1 MINLIK
7 QKIIKILNLDK
18 ITDNQNEIKKLLG
31 ETALKEEKEANNI
44 NDYELKIFSQFGEDG
59 IIDYLIKSLK
69 IEEKNFIEFGV
80 ENYEEANTRFLL
92 ESRNWSGLI
101 FDSSKEHIDFIKGK
115 NYYWKQNLIAKCEF
129 ITSENINSLIQEHNG
144 DREVGLLSIDVDG
157 NDYWIWKAING
168 IIPKIVVI
176 EYNARLG
183 KKKSIVTP
191 YKKDFN
197 RIKEHHSSIYFGA
210 SLMAIYKLAKEK
222 NYSLVGTNINGSNA
236 FCVHNDVLKNS
247 NIKSLSPEQ
256 CFHKNSFNELRDE
269 KGNILDRDE
278 KKEKEILSK
287 MDFVET

>member
-1 MINLIK
+1 MINFIK
-7 QKIIKILNLDK
+7 QKIIKIFNLDK

-31 ETALKEEKEANNI
+31 EATLKEEKEANNI

>member
-1 MINLIK
+1 MINFIK
-7 QKIIKILNLDK
+7 QKIIKILNLSK
-18 ITDNQNEIKKLLG
+18 IIDNQSEIKRLLG
-31 ETALKEEKEANNI
+31 EIALRKERGTNNI

-101 FDSSKEHIDFIKGK
+101 FDSSKEHINFIKGK
-115 NYYWKQNLIAKCEF
+115 NYYWRQNLIAKCEF

-210 SLMAIYKLAKEK
+210 SLIAIYKLAKEK

>member
-1 MINLIK
+1 MINFIK
-7 QKIIKILNLDK
+7 QKIIKIFNLDK

-31 ETALKEEKEANNI
+31 EATLKEEKEANNI

-101 FDSSKEHIDFIKGK
+101 FDSSKEHINFIKGK
-115 NYYWKQNLIAKCEF
+115 NYYWRQNLIAKCEF

-210 SLMAIYKLAKEK
+210 SLIAIYKLAKEK

>member
-1 MINLIK
+1 MINFIK
-7 QKIIKILNLDK
+7 QKIIKIFNLDK

-144 DREVGLLSIDVDG
+144 DREVGFLSIDVDG

-287 MDFVET
+287 MDFVEP

>member
-1 MINLIK
+1 MIQFIK
-7 QKIIKILNLDK
+7 EKIIKILNLDK
-18 ITDNQNEIKKLLG
+18 IIDNQNEIKKLLG
-31 ETALKEEKEANNI
+31 EAAIKKEQVTNNI

-115 NYYWKQNLIAKCEF
+115 NYYWRQNLIAKCEF
-129 ITSENINSLIQEHNG
+129 ITSENINSLIHEHNG

-210 SLMAIYKLAKEK
+210 SLMAIYKLAREK

-236 FCVHNDVLKNS
+236 FCVHNDILKNS

-256 CFHKNSFNELRDE
+256 CFHKNSFNELRGE

-287 MDFVET
+287 MDFVEP

>member
-1 MINLIK
+1 MDKKEKRISRCLCLE
-7 QKIIKILNLDK
+7 ILY
-18 ITDNQNEIKKLLG
+18 
-31 ETALKEEKEANNI
+31 AHFSSNNSFDFLSC
-44 NDYELKIFSQFGEDG
+44 NK
-59 IIDYLIKSLK
+59 
-69 IEEKNFIEFGV
+69 FIEFGV

-144 DREVGLLSIDVDG
+144 DREVGFLSIDVDG

>member
-101 FDSSKEHIDFIKGK
+101 FDSSKEHINFIKGK
-115 NYYWKQNLIAKCEF
+115 NYYWRQNLIAKCEF

-210 SLMAIYKLAKEK
+210 SLIAIYKLAKEK

>member
-1 MINLIK
+1 MINFIK
-7 QKIIKILNLDK
+7 QKIIKILNLSK
-18 ITDNQNEIKKLLG
+18 IIDNQSEIKRLLG
-31 ETALKEEKEANNI
+31 EIALRKERETNNI

-101 FDSSKEHIDFIKGK
+101 FDSSKEHINFIKGK
-115 NYYWKQNLIAKCEF
+115 NYYWRQNLIAKCEF

-210 SLMAIYKLAKEK
+210 SLIAIYKLAKEK

>member
-1 MINLIK
+1 MINFIK
-7 QKIIKILNLDK
+7 QKIIKIFNLDK

-31 ETALKEEKEANNI
+31 EATLKEEKEANNI

-69 IEEKNFIEFGV
+69 VEEKNFIEFGV

-101 FDSSKEHIDFIKGK
+101 FDSSKEHINFIKGK
-115 NYYWKQNLIAKCEF
+115 NYYWRQNLIAKCEF

-210 SLMAIYKLAKEK
+210 SLIAIYKLAKEK

>member
-31 ETALKEEKEANNI
+31 EATLKEEKEANNI

-101 FDSSKEHIDFIKGK
+101 FDSSKEHINFIKGK
-115 NYYWKQNLIAKCEF
+115 NYYWRQNLIAKCEF

-144 DREVGLLSIDVDG
+144 DREVGFLSIDVDG

-210 SLMAIYKLAKEK
+210 SLIAIYKLAKEK